1 MLCFMQ
7 SSQNN
12 TWQGAAAAAATA
24 AAAAASTAHLSLK
37 SPPTIVGRYFFEVA
51 GD

>member
-1 MLCFMQ
+1 MQ

-12 TWQGAAAAAATA
+12 TWQGAAAAAAATA

-37 SPPTIVGRYFFEVA
+37 SPPTILGRYFFEVA

>member
-1 MLCFMQ
+1 MQ